1 VSEFTGKDLKF
12 HEAANIFPLLDERS
26 FDGLVDDIREN
37 GLREPIKI
45 FDGLV
50 LDGRNRYRA
59 CLQAGVKPKFEHVK
73 PSDTISYVLSLNLH
87 RRHLD
92 TSQRSM
98 VAAKMATLKNG
109 ANQYKK
115 EDSSKPK
122 EEGTQICAPS
132 IEEAAKA
139 LNVSPRSVNQAKQI
153 IAQATP
159 EVVKAIEDGKLTV
172 CAATTEI
179 KRESKRKELQ
189 TKKTDVVAKQVDWKL
204 VNKDVIDGLKDIDA
218 KARLIFTDPPYNIG
232 IEYGD
237 HHNDS
242 MEDSKFVSWCLSW
255 MKSCTEKLTD
265 DGSLWVMINDE
276 FAADFVMNLRE
287 CGLHMRGWIKWY
299 ETFGVNCSNNFNRT
313 SRHILYFVKNPKKFV
328 FNETEVLRPSD
339 RQTKYN
345 DSRAQSSGKIED
357 DVWQIPRLSGTCEER
372 IPDFPTQLPLEL
384 VLRIVAVASEPGD
397 LVLDPFNGSGT
408 TGVASKRLHRKYIGI
423 DASSKFI
430 SFAKARLENEV

>member
-1 VSEFTGKDLKF
+1 MKEFTGKDLQF
-12 HEAANIFPLLDERS
+12 HDAANIFPLLDESS
-26 FDGLVDDIREN
+26 FDGLVEDIRTN

-45 FDGLV
+45 IDGLV

-59 CLQAGVKPKFEHVK
+59 CLQAGVKPKFDHIK
-73 PSDTISYVLSLNLH
+73 PSDPVSYVLSLNLH

-98 VAAKMATLKNG
+98 VAARMATLKNG
-109 ANQYKK
+109 EVGNGRKVGA
-115 EDSSKPK
+115 
-122 EEGTQICAPS
+122 QICVPT

-139 LNVSPRSVNQAKQI
+139 VNVSPRSVVAAKQV
-153 IAQATP
+153 IAQCAP
-159 EVVKAIEDGKLTV
+159 EVVKAVEDGKITV
-172 CAATTEI
+172 AAATTEI
-179 KRESKRKELQ
+179 KRDTKRKELQ
-189 TKKTDVVAKQVDWKL
+189 TKKTEVVAKTIDWKL
-204 VNKDVIDGLKDIDA
+204 VNKDVLAGLKEIDS

-242 MEDSKFVSWCLSW
+242 MEDSKFVAWCLSW
-255 MKSCTEKLTD
+255 MKACSDNLTD

-276 FAADFVMNLRE
+276 FAADFVMNLRK

-313 SRHILYFVKNPKKFV
+313 SRHILYFVKNQKSFV

-357 DVWQIPRLSGTCEER
+357 DVWQIPRLSGTCQER
-372 IPDFPTQLPLEL
+372 IPDVPTQLPLEL
-384 VLRIVAVASEPGD
+384 VSRIVAVASEPGD
-397 LVLDPFNGSGT
+397 LVVDPFNGSGT

-423 DASSKFI
+423 DASSEFI
-430 SFAKARLENEV
+430 SIAKARLENEV